1 MKKIFDFLLC
11 FVLLCSLVACS
22 FADAKED
29 TSPSSSSEIIK
40 TDYSEFIARFSD
52 TDTPEGPCYT
62 VNITNINNETKEI
75 EFEISYVGIK
85 SSPLYCTDII
95 KAKIEE
101 DNTVSFGW
109 KDSWQNEG
117 TGVLRLNPEDSS
129 EIEILMT
136 VTAEAEVNRATLS
149 THKEYRILTKK

>member
-1 MKKIFDFLLC
+1 MKKIFALLLC
-11 FVLLCSLVACS
+11 FIILCSLVACS
-22 FADAKED
+22 FADAKEG

-62 VNITNINNETKEI
+62 VNITGVNNETKEI
-75 EFEISYVGIK
+75 EFAVSYVGIK
-85 SSPLYCTDII
+85 SSPVYSTDTI
-95 KAKIEE
+95 KAKIED
-101 DNTVSFGW
+101 DNTASFSW

-117 TGVLRLNPEDSS
+117 TGVLRLNPEDTSK
-129 EIEILMT
+129 IEILMT

-149 THKEYRILTKK
+149 TREGYRSLTRR